1 MAAGGDWAGVM
12 FQKEGLFIIYL
23 YVRLIIYL
31 FIYLSFIFII
41 DLIDIGGQYMVSDS
55 E

>member
-1 MAAGGDWAGVM
+1 MAASGDWAGVM

-23 YVRLIIYL
+23 YVRLSLYYL
-31 FIYLSFIFII
+31 FIYLFIFII
-41 DLIDIGGQYMVSDS
+41 DLINIGGQYMVSDS